1 MYGGVTNSN
10 DLRKIADV
18 VDKYEIP
25 LVKMTGGQRIDLIG
39 VKKKTFRR
47 CGPTSICR
55 QATRTE
61 KRSAR

>member
-1 MYGGVTNSN
+1 MYGGVTNST

-39 VKKKTFRR
+39 VKKKTLRR
-47 CGPTSICR
+47 YGKILICR

-61 KRSAR
+61 RHSAQ

>member
-1 MYGGVTNSN
+1 MYGGVTNSQ

-25 LVKMTGGQRIDLIG
+25 LVKMTGYQRIDLIG
-39 VKKKTFRR
+39 VKKKTCRKY
-47 CGPTSICR
+47 GPSLICR

-61 KRSAR
+61 KHSAR